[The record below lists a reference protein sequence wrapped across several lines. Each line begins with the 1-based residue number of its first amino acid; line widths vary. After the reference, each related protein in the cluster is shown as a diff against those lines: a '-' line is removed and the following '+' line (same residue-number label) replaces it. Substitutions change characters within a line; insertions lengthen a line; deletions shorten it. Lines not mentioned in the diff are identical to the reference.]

1 LGSGGRAANPGTD
14 EDGGVVRQMRKRGV
28 LIDRLAERLLDNLER
43 QEELYTFMRH
53 LAREQLES
61 VRSPEKSGS
70 GRDLILQQRA
80 RMLQDLEP
88 VVKRAKIIERE
99 LAQAVGLEQF
109 TVKGSE
115 GKVDNELHRQLRQ
128 AYERLGVL
136 LGEITEIDAESVRL
150 MSSQLTGYRQPPRRP
165 VNSAEAIQAYRE
177 SNKKDRG

>member
-1 LGSGGRAANPGTD
+1 MKMGEL
-14 EDGGVVRQMRKRGV
+14 VRQMRKRGAAV
-28 LIDRLAERLLDNLER
+28 DRLAERLLDNLER

-53 LAREQLES
+53 LAREQLET
-61 VRSPEKSGS
+61 VRSPEKSGP

-80 RMLQDLEP
+80 RLLQELEP
-88 VVKRAKIIERE
+88 VVKRAKIIERD

-128 AYERLGVL
+128 AYERLGIL

-165 VNSAEAIQAYRE
+165 VTSAEAIQAYRE
-177 SNKKDRG
+177 SSQAKKDRG

>member
-1 LGSGGRAANPGTD
+1 M
-14 EDGGVVRQMRKRGV
+14 V
-28 LIDRLAERLLDNLER
+28 DRLAERLLDNLER
-43 QEELYTFMRH
+43 QEELYAFMRQ
-53 LAREQLES
+53 LAREQLET
-61 VRSPEKSGS
+61 VRSPEKNGLD
-70 GRDLILQQRA
+70 RDFILQQRA

-88 VVKRAKIIERE
+88 VVKRAKIIERD

-109 TVKGSE
+109 TVKGIE

-165 VNSAEAIQAYRE
+165 VSSAEAIQAYRE
-177 SNKKDRG
+177 SSQPKRIAGEGFPAKNREADMNKLGEKNQTKR